1 MKNPL
6 TSMRRTALPSQG
18 PWKAMSELQNEMERW
33 FGSGLSGVP
42 ELQSGIDFSPSV
54 DLQETSKEYFFRFD
68 IPGVKKEDVK
78 IEVESSTLTVSGE
91 RRAEKEEKDA
101 KRHLTETY
109 YGSFMRSFSLPQI
122 IDQSKVIAEYKD
134 GILKI
139 TIPKTAPSNT
149 KTVAIQ

>member
-6 TSMRRTALPSQG
+6 TSMRRTALPAQG

-42 ELQSGIDFSPSV
+42 ELQSAIDFSPSV